1 MPNRSGRADSE
12 SSDPTDAA
20 SVGDSSSD
28 ECACVC
34 VASVFEEAYAV
45 RDRILTCAKKAGFNE
60 SSRFGIQ
67 LAFDEAIANAI
78 VHGNERRADAVI
90 RINYRVSPQAIKLSI
105 ADEGP
110 GFDPSSV
117 PDPTEDENLEVPAG
131 RGLFLMQAYMTQ
143 VEYNTE
149 GNVVT
154 MIHRRSCDHN
164 RHHDQTHGRER
175 TRDSEERDRN

>member
-1 MPNRSGRADSE
+1 MPNRSGRSYSE

-20 SVGDSSSD
+20 LGGDSSPD

-34 VASVFEEAYAV
+34 VASVFKEAYAV
-45 RDRILTCAKKAGFNE
+45 RDRILACAMKAGFDE

-78 VHGNERRADAVI
+78 VHGNERRANAVI
-90 RINYRVSPQAIKLSI
+90 RITYRISPQAIQLSI
-105 ADEGP
+105 ADEGN

-131 RGLFLMQAYMTQ
+131 RGLFLMQAYMTH
-143 VEYNTE
+143 VEYNQE

-154 MIHRRSCDHN
+154 MVHCRSADQ
-164 RHHDQTHGRER
+164 HHAQDTA
-175 TRDSEERDRN
+175 RDSEGPDRN

>member
-1 MPNRSGRADSE
+1 MPNRCGRSYSE

-20 SVGDSSSD
+20 SGGDSFSD

-45 RDRILTCAKKAGFNE
+45 RDRILTCAKKAGFDE
-60 SSRFGIQ
+60 SARFGIQ

-90 RINYRVSPQAIKLSI
+90 RITYRISPEAIQLSI
-105 ADEGP
+105 ADEGT

-131 RGLFLMQAYMTQ
+131 RGLFLMQAYMTH
-143 VEYNTE
+143 VEYNRE

-154 MIHRRSCDHN
+154 MVHRRSG
-164 RHHDQTHGRER
+164 DQKHAKKG
-175 TRDSEERDRN
+175 TRDSEGCDRN